1 MSLSARER
9 GIFVENNVPALLVIH
24 AGETFHEV
32 ADFLPLVVVAFEEVG
47 AVRYGHYDGAACA
60 DFWFGGESE
69 EDAGCEGDD
78 GGDRRLGRGFVF
90 VMAERAAVEDAV
102 GALVF
107 GYGGAT
113 EVDGRFGSAGGELR
127 SILVQIV

>member
-1 MSLSARER
+1 MLDGDDDGA
-9 GIFVENNVPALLVIH
+9 A
-24 AGETFHEV
+24 V
-32 ADFLPLVVVAFEEVG
+32 ADFGL
-47 AVRYGHYDGAACA
+47 
-60 DFWFGGESE
+60 GGERE
-69 EDAGCEGDD
+69 EDARCKGYD
-78 GGDRRLGRGFVF
+78 GGYRRLGRGFVF

-113 EVDGRFGSAGGELR
+113 EVDGRFRSAGGELR